1 MSHNEKSKSCLPTAF
16 FRAHKSSIAL
26 GSGSSDSDASSATSD
41 SHHETPVIFFA
52 DKETDTPDNSNDVGQ
67 VGGSRVDTA
76 KAKDEE
82 GSQPQDDYSEKDG
95 IIEKESPEE
104 EKIRLEEESHL
115 AEEKIVA
122 EEKAEKERLIDEAR
136 LTEEAEKERLAKQA
150 KLEEEVRFAE
160 EQRESQFREW
170 REKTIESVENVIKP
184 LSEIQDGVP
193 AERIKGAAIAAT
205 ALTLLASKGVIAS
218 SAVGLSAAYISIS
231 RSVAGDFL
239 RTVGGITW
247 DVTETA
253 SKLADQ
259 IGIIPAFGEVNK
271 TVVNKYKRRK
281 PVLVASD
288 VDEGELAFIEAEDD
302 DDLARVLEEAESVIG
317 EADAAIAKAETD
329 QKEKVKQSIEE
340 ELKKITEKAAIK
352 EQERIAVELKLI
364 AKKEEKA
371 RVVEE
376 DRIAGEAKLK
386 AEEEENARIIEEKI
400 IVEETKLKAE
410 EEEKTRIAE
419 EDRIIEEAK
428 LKAEEEEKTRIA
440 EEDRIIE
447 EAKLKVEEE
456 EKARISEEERI
467 VEEIKL
473 KAEKEEKEKE
483 ADDDILFD
491 DDQFMAAVELAQEG
505 IEGKI
510 VGVDDIIT
518 DNSAK
523 AEWDAAGVLA
533 NELRQDSDTRSE
545 ADVDDEEDD
554 FDFGDIDLEA
564 LGRAAREAVEAFESE
579 VGKAD
584 EAVLD
589 KKKQWVDSMI
599 EDDDEDEDFDF
610 EDDKDLFSADN
621 FDELARTARAAVEAT
636 ARDAVVASNNRA
648 IDIDSPPSEAIAGE
662 LVSKDWS
669 SLKVVEL
676 REELKKRGLKTS
688 GRKADIIS
696 LLEKSDLEISDQ
708 KHETVANTKLDGDD
722 DEIIELEDFDIEE
735 LGRQARAAVEMFQTT
750 KGGFDEEPTE
760 EMLAEL
766 ESEMAINGEFL
777 GEPKPSIDT
786 SKMTVAQLKNECR
799 NRGLKVG
806 GRKAE
811 LIERLKNSTD

>member
-231 RSVAGDFL
+231 RSVAGDLL

-428 LKAEEEEKTRIA
+428 LK
-440 EEDRIIE
+440 
-447 EAKLKVEEE
+447 VEEE

-483 ADDDILFD
+483 TDDDILFD

-636 ARDAVVASNNRA
+636 ARDAVEASNNRA

-708 KHETVANTKLDGDD
+708 KHETEANTKLDGDD